1 MIKKVAQYI
10 KKEGLLTEND
20 TIIVALS
27 GGADSVALLHIL
39 LHLGYRCMAVHC
51 NFHLRGNESMR
62 DEEFVRSLCKSLNV
76 PLEVVDF
83 DTEEYAKEKAISI
96 EMAARE
102 LRYAYF
108 EEKRNKEKAAAI
120 AVAHHK
126 DDCAETM
133 LLNMIRGTGI
143 KGLHGILPK
152 NGYIIRPL
160 LCLERSEIL
169 DFMTEKSYDYVTDS
183 TNLKPDYKRN
193 KVRLEIIPLLKEL
206 NPSITDTLCRTA
218 NNILQAER
226 VYDREIGK
234 GIERVKE
241 GNRIDLSKLSEEISP
256 QALLHEI
263 LSPLGFNSTQ
273 VYNLYTS
280 AEGNGSLIENSNWMA
295 IKERQEIIIHKKGE
309 NVGTEELLPKEGSIV
324 VDGYT
329 LHIEET
335 VFNGEIPKSADTA
348 SLDLETLQMPLRIR
362 NIKAGD
368 RFIPFGMRGSKLIS
382 DYLTDRKRTL
392 IEKQMQLVVT
402 DNSGNIVWLV
412 GERPAAPYCVG
423 KKTKKLLRLKWQRS

>member
-20 TIIVALS
+20 TVIVALS

-62 DEEFVRSLCKSLNV
+62 DEEFVRSLCNNLNV

-169 DFMTEKSYDYVTDS
+169 DFMTE
-183 TNLKPDYKRN
+183 P
-193 KVRLEIIPLLKEL
+193 
-206 NPSITDTLCRTA
+206 A
-218 NNILQAER
+218 Q
-226 VYDREIGK
+226 
-234 GIERVKE
+234 
-241 GNRIDLSKLSEEISP
+241 
-256 QALLHEI
+256 
-263 LSPLGFNSTQ
+263 
-273 VYNLYTS
+273 S
-280 AEGNGSLIENSNWMA
+280 ATGGWVVPGLIF
-295 IKERQEIIIHKKGE
+295 K
-309 NVGTEELLPKEGSIV
+309 
-324 VDGYT
+324 
-329 LHIEET
+329 
-335 VFNGEIPKSADTA
+335 
-348 SLDLETLQMPLRIR
+348 
-362 NIKAGD
+362 
-368 RFIPFGMRGSKLIS
+368 
-382 DYLTDRKRTL
+382 
-392 IEKQMQLVVT
+392 
-402 DNSGNIVWLV
+402 
-412 GERPAAPYCVG
+412 
-423 KKTKKLLRLKWQRS
+423 